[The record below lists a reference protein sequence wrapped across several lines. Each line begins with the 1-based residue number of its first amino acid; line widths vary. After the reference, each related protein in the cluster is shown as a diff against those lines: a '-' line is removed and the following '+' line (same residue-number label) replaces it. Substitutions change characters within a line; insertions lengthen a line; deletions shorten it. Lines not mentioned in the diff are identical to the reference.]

1 MPDKIKEILDKVLAW
16 WNKFTTKQ
24 KTIIIGITAVV
35 VFTFAIL
42 IHVFTKPQ
50 YIQWQQ
56 CSTTAE
62 SAEIIAILDSNG
74 VSHQVSD
81 DGLSIKVRSSQ
92 VSIANLALGAAG
104 YVPDDYSFKDAMT
117 GGFSTT
123 QTTMDR
129 QWLRYMEGKLAKDI
143 AAMDSVKSA
152 VVTLNLPQNTGTLID
167 TDEEAS
173 AWIQLT
179 LQDKFTSEQAAT
191 VARAVATGLGNRS
204 TANITIVDNNANL
217 LFSGEEDYSTA
228 GVANNMMELRAQAET
243 KVGADVKRVLVGSQQ
258 FDMIEVACR
267 LKIDFAEYK
276 RTVHEYY
283 ANAGRE
289 EGMLAHR
296 ESYED
301 ENSSGAGGLPGT
313 DSNDELTYQF
323 QDGTNS
329 ESSSSQMLEDFLPNE
344 LISVENLPP
353 GIIDYSD
360 SSLALTAITYRTLR
374 EEEARNRGLLDG
386 ISWEEYKAT
395 HSDDTKLEVD
405 EDFYRIVANA
415 TGIPQEN
422 ITILA
427 YERPQFI
434 DRVGMS
440 VSATDILS
448 IVLIVIILA
457 LLAFVVIRSMAG
469 RKETEQE
476 EELSVEN
483 LLQSTPE
490 QSLED
495 IEVESKSETRKMIEK
510 FVDENPEAV
519 ANLLR
524 NWLNEDW
531 G

>member
-42 IHVFTKPQ
+42 IHAFTKPQ

-62 SAEIIAILDSNG
+62 SAEIVAILESNN
-74 VSHQVSD
+74 VLYQVSN
-81 DGLSIKVRSSQ
+81 DGLSIKVKSSQ

-104 YVPDDYSFKDAMT
+104 YVPDDYSFKDAMS

-123 QTTMDR
+123 QATMDR

-152 VVTLNLPQNTGTLID
+152 VVTLNIPQNTGTLID
-167 TDEEAS
+167 SEEEAS

-179 LQDKFTSEQAAT
+179 LQDRFTSEQAAT

-267 LKIDFAEYK
+267 LQIDFAEYQ
-276 RTVHEYY
+276 RTIHEYY
-283 ANAGRE
+283 TNAGRD
-289 EGMLAHR
+289 EGLLAHR
-296 ESYED
+296 ETYED
-301 ENSSGAGGLPGT
+301 ENTGGSGGLPGT

-323 QDGTNS
+323 QRGTSS
-329 ESSSSQMLEDFLPNE
+329 ETSSSQTLEDFLPNE

-353 GIIDYSD
+353 GIINYSG

-374 EEEARNRGLLDG
+374 EEDARNRGLLDG
-386 ISWEEYKAT
+386 ISWDEYKAT
-395 HSDDTKLEVD
+395 HSEDTKLEVD
-405 EDFYRIVANA
+405 EDFYNIVSNA
-415 TGIPQEN
+415 TGIPAES

-434 DRVGMS
+434 DREGLA

-448 IVLIVIILA
+448 IVLIIIILA

-469 RKETEQE
+469 RKEAEQE

>member
-42 IHVFTKPQ
+42 IHAFTKPQ

-62 SAEIIAILDSNG
+62 SAEIVAILESNN
-74 VSHQVSD
+74 VLYQVSN
-81 DGLSIKVRSSQ
+81 DGLSIKVKSSQ

-104 YVPDDYSFKDAMT
+104 YVPDDYSFKDAMS

-123 QTTMDR
+123 QATMDR

-152 VVTLNLPQNTGTLID
+152 VVTLNIPQNTGTLID
-167 TDEEAS
+167 SEEEAS

-179 LQDKFTSEQAAT
+179 LQDRFTSEQAAT

-267 LKIDFAEYK
+267 LQIDFAEYQ
-276 RTVHEYY
+276 RTIHEYY
-283 ANAGRE
+283 TNAGRD
-289 EGMLAHR
+289 EGLLAHR
-296 ESYED
+296 ETYED
-301 ENSSGAGGLPGT
+301 ENTGGSGGLPGT

-323 QDGTNS
+323 QSGTSS
-329 ESSSSQMLEDFLPNE
+329 ESSSSQTLDDFLPNQ

-353 GIIDYSD
+353 AIINYSG
-360 SSLALTAITYRTLR
+360 SSLA
-374 EEEARNRGLLDG
+374 
-386 ISWEEYKAT
+386 
-395 HSDDTKLEVD
+395 
-405 EDFYRIVANA
+405 
-415 TGIPQEN
+415 
-422 ITILA
+422 
-427 YERPQFI
+427 
-434 DRVGMS
+434 
-440 VSATDILS
+440 
-448 IVLIVIILA
+448 
-457 LLAFVVIRSMAG
+457 
-469 RKETEQE
+469 
-476 EELSVEN
+476 
-483 LLQSTPE
+483 
-490 QSLED
+490 
-495 IEVESKSETRKMIEK
+495 
-510 FVDENPEAV
+510 
-519 ANLLR
+519 
-524 NWLNEDW
+524 
-531 G
+531 